1 MSNTNLTKN
10 WGELRPSETVRSKF
24 LWHSKDES
32 KEYINIVWQNL
43 VNLQGYITFTR
54 LYVVIYIISLNF
66 SQPIFN
72 ITEISLTLSSTPGG
86 SVYIEINYQMVKQM
100 LSALLSDISLPPI
113 SFFMAYGTYH
123 LFITFLAKKN
133 HNTKD
138 KYDYINL
145 SSFIDHGRLY
155 CIWEALFKHI
165 FLRIGLP
172 VFWI

>member
-113 SFFMAYGTYH
+113 SFFYGVWY
-123 LFITFLAKKN
+123 LPPFYYFL
-133 HNTKD
+133 
-138 KYDYINL
+138 
-145 SSFIDHGRLY
+145 S
-155 CIWEALFKHI
+155 
-165 FLRIGLP
+165 
-172 VFWI
+172 